1 MRPQHTS
8 QEFEGELRQ
17 LKDRLL
23 AMGGRC
29 EALIQ
34 RAIFALE
41 NADAR
46 IAQEVEATDRHI
58 DVDEMDVDELAI
70 RILALRQPVGRD
82 LRFLVTAL
90 KVVTDLERIG
100 DEAVNIAERASE
112 LAERRD
118 HLPESHAALPAM
130 ARASSQM
137 LRDALDAF
145 VEEDADK
152 AQRVLLADDDIDEQ
166 YGKILRRTLQEMAAA
181 PARIRSA
188 MSVASC
194 AKYLERIADHA
205 TNIAEMV
212 VYLARGEDVRH
223 RTSRRT

>member
-8 QEFEGELRQ
+8 QDFEAELAE

-29 EALIQ
+29 EGLIQ

-41 NADAR
+41 SVDAA
-46 IAQEVEATDRHI
+46 IAHEVEATDRHI

-112 LAERRD
+112 LAEHRTA
-118 HLPESHAALPAM
+118 LPESHAALPAM

-152 AQRVLLADDDIDEQ
+152 AQRVLLADDEVDEQ
-166 YGKILRRTLQEMAAA
+166 YGQILRRTMQEMAAA
-181 PARIRSA
+181 PARIQSA
-188 MSVASC
+188 MSIASC

-223 RTSRRT
+223 RSSR